1 MQGVDSGQFRHP
13 SSAGQ
18 GSNVVHPPQ
27 DQLTIDGV
35 GVMEC
40 PCSCIT
46 KLLPTNGKVRLLLIS
61 IAFQQ
66 CDPCLFFLLINFLIY
81 SISFCHPS
89 VLYLGIPFGRGKV
102 GGCSPSRLPGA
113 EGGVSRAL

>member
-1 MQGVDSGQFRHP
+1 MQGVDTGQFRHP

-46 KLLPTNGKVRLLLIS
+46 KLLPTNGKVQLLE
-61 IAFQQ
+61 
-66 CDPCLFFLLINFLIY
+66 LF
-81 SISFCHPS
+81 H
-89 VLYLGIPFGRGKV
+89 
-102 GGCSPSRLPGA
+102 A
-113 EGGVSRAL
+113 EDNKTITDSLSQ